1 MVFAQNFSAPEGPVL
16 LPDRSWLIVEMGP
29 GKGCITHISA
39 DGKSR
44 RTICKIGRPNG
55 LAVDK
60 DGVIWVA
67 ESVNPP
73 SLVKVTMD
81 GDLEVVLTR
90 CDGTSFRFPNDLP
103 LARTGLFI

>member
-1 MVFAQNFSAPEGPVL
+1 MVFAQKLSAPEGPVL
-16 LPDRSWLIVEMGP
+16 LPDQSWLVVEMGP
-29 GKGCITHISA
+29 GKGCVTHISA

-44 RTICKIGRPNG
+44 RTLCKMGRPNG

-60 DGVIWVA
+60 EGVLWVA

-81 GDLEVVLTR
+81 GDREVVLTSPFKVPSTL
-90 CDGTSFRFPNDLP
+90 CN
-103 LARTGLFI
+103 I